1 MSVKYVELGND
12 QFLLSASG
20 PDAGRVILDQTDDT
34 IEDYM
39 EALLR
44 ELIMLVES
52 HPDAVRPDLVK
63 NSAKLFV
70 AASEVGLGL
79 DEPSSLFEPLSGWK
93 TEAAAEAFTSFAPF
107 AVGGVDKRF
116 AVEVADCL
124 TYEGGQSFYRFAT
137 TVTKLID

>member
-1 MSVKYVELGND
+1 M
-12 QFLLSASG
+12 
-20 PDAGRVILDQTDDT
+20 
-34 IEDYM
+34 
-39 EALLR
+39 
-44 ELIMLVES
+44 
-52 HPDAVRPDLVK
+52 
-63 NSAKLFV
+63 

-79 DEPSSLFEPLSGWK
+79 DEPASLFEPLSGWK
-93 TEAAAEAFTSFAPF
+93 TEAAAEAFTSMAPF